1 MSQSPLHPCP
11 GCKRHVRT
19 EEARCPFC
27 GGAMPAPRA
36 ASSLPRALGR
46 MSRTA
51 LFAATAAGAT
61 LAGAAAGCDGDSP
74 GGGDAAADQ
83 AADQAVADG
92 AGGDGANRDTG
103 NMPDVGTLPPYGIP
117 PMPDGGFPVAEYGAP
132 PAPPTQPTGA
142 GKTRPTGKR

>member
-11 GCKRHVRT
+11 GCKRHVRA

-27 GGAMPAPRA
+27 GGALPAPRA

-46 MSRTA
+46 MSRAA

-74 GGGDAAADQ
+74 GGADAAADQ
-83 AADQAVADG
+83 VADQAVADR
-92 AGGDGANRDTG
+92 AGDGASGDASNL
-103 NMPDVGTLPPYGIP
+103 PDVGVQPAYGIS
-117 PMPDGGFPVAEYGAP
+117 PMPDAGFPVAEYGAP
-132 PAPPTQPTGA
+132 PAPLTTAGA